1 MSWIQVIVLA
11 VVQGITEF
19 LPISSSA
26 HLILFSRWL
35 GWPDQG
41 LAFDMAV
48 NAGSL
53 VAVIAYLRH
62 DLRRVVAGLLP
73 GSGNRVGLGRLGWP
87 LVLATVPVAV
97 AGLLVQDWV
106 ATAGRSALVLGATS
120 IIFGLLLW
128 LADSLGQRN
137 RTLESGGWLD
147 LLAMGAAQ
155 ALALVPGTSRSGVTM
170 TAGLATGLTRSA
182 AARLSFL
189 LSVPVGLLVAA
200 KDILDVSAGVEAD
213 PVRLAVGFFVAA
225 TTAFVSIGALLRW
238 LRFRGMTP
246 FVVYRVVLGLVLVAE
261 AMHWLPWL
269 SR

>member
-11 VVQGITEF
+11 VVQGVTEF

-48 NAGSL
+48 HAGSL

-62 DLRRVVAGLLP
+62 DLKRVVAGLLP
-73 GSGNRVGLGRLGWP
+73 WRGDRAGLGRLGWP
-87 LVLATVPVAV
+87 LALATVPVAV
-97 AGLLVQDWV
+97 VGLMVQDWV
-106 ATAGRSALVLGATS
+106 ATAGRSALVLGTTS

-128 LADSLGQRN
+128 LADRLGRRS
-137 RTLESGGWLD
+137 RTLEGAGWLD

-200 KDILDVSAGVEAD
+200 KDILDVSVGVETA
-213 PVRLAVGFFVAA
+213 PAHLVVGFVVAA
-225 TTAFVSIGALLRW
+225 VAAFISIGALLRW

-246 FVVYRVVLGLVLVAE
+246 FVVYRVILGLVLLAE
-261 AMHWLPWL
+261 AMHWFPWWE
-269 SR
+269 